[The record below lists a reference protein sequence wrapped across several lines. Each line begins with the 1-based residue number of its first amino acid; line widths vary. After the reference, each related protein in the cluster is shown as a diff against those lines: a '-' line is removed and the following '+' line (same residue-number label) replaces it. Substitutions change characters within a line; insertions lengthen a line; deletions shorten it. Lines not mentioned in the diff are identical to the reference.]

1 MSGYRAKKAGIALQI
16 QKKLEQRY
24 DEEEGLGTPERVMEW
39 MNAAL
44 DGEHPKCSGYS
55 CRRLA
60 FWLRDGVALCK
71 FINKLR
77 VAAGMPAV
85 KYGSSQTALTAFVAM
100 ENISKFNT
108 AAHEYG
114 IPEEALFQ
122 SVDLYECQKG
132 PFCNVINCL
141 NILGFEANRRGF
153 TPKYEGVEAPQQNDT
168 NHAP

>member
-24 DEEEGLGTPERVMEW
+24 DDEESLGTPERVMEW
-39 MNAAL
+39 MNKML
-44 DGEHPKCSGYS
+44 EGEHPQCSAYS

-71 FINKLR
+71 CINKLR
-77 VAAGMPAV
+77 VAAGMHAV
-85 KYGSSQTALTAFVAM
+85 KYGSSQTALTAFIAM
-100 ENISKFNT
+100 ENIAKFNS
-108 AAHEYG
+108 AVHEYG
-114 IPEEALFQ
+114 LPEEALFQ

-141 NILGFEANRRGF
+141 NLLGFEANSKGF
-153 TPKYEGVEAPQQNDT
+153 SPKYEGVERPKENGT
-168 NHAP
+168 